1 MNMFMEKQVSNGF
14 HFWLWNVFFSKNGC
28 SLFKLRMEIH
38 KLLLEHFIYIFF
50 LLYLYIYSLHVK
62 QKPSK
67 ACKVKSHAGLEAKAT
82 ESRGLQQQGTKA
94 QNWWCPVACLVHK
107 PTNLAF

>member
-1 MNMFMEKQVSNGF
+1 MAFIFGSGMC
-14 HFWLWNVFFSKNGC
+14 FFQKMDVPYSSFAWKFTSC
-28 SLFKLRMEIH
+28 CWSILY
-38 KLLLEHFIYIFF
+38 IYIY
-50 LLYLYIYSLHVK
+50 LYLYIYSLHVK